1 MKFNASNGAR
11 SIVVYVCRDDREVAK
26 PRLFFAEDAAEEVVG
41 GFGPGGG
48 GGVGAVV
55 DFRPPGAVGVDTV
68 GVKARGGGGAGEGD
82 RAVDRPRRPRGR
94 GSSRASR
101 RLSKFSECNLQYY
114 NGDLPGRL
122 RSVPHGYFSAQPCGR
137 LLAMNET
144 SHRNKTPNA
153 YREKGH

>member
-1 MKFNASNGAR
+1 MCLSEDSATVVVGVRGGENGAAE
-11 SIVVYVCRDDREVAK
+11 SG
-26 PRLFFAEDAAEEVVG
+26 LFFAEDAAEEVVG